1 MKTRKDMLICARNV
15 IVGKEMELKENWALL
30 IEDGKITKMGPAE
43 ELENQVSAD
52 MVVKYENETLVPGF
66 FDMHDHISWD
76 TNMEDYLNQLV
87 NLDAVE
93 CAARSIVY
101 MQKDLNSGVTTGRCI
116 CDGFLIDVTNKKLVN
131 EGFLDGPD
139 ILCGGIGIR
148 STTGHGRIG
157 KPFNGVQEVRQ
168 AVRDNLVLGT
178 DVVKLF
184 TTGGSLR
191 TDTWTR
197 LPSYYTKDEIWAAID
212 EAHRFGKPITTHCL
226 GGQAMDYCIEGGM
239 DSLEHAYFIQPEQI
253 EAAMKAGTTLT
264 LTSNEYWF
272 TQPGRPGEMN
282 NKFAQYLPEV
292 RECMRNVIKSGIK
305 YAFGTD
311 GVHGG
316 IYVEPCLAVTQYG
329 ASTVDAM
336 KGLTINAAE
345 ICDVADKKGS
355 LDVGKQADIVVL
367 GGNPLE
373 NIQYLKDVKNTYKAG
388 IAYRYEDIDMTIPE
402 LVHLD
407 A

>member
-1 MKTRKDMLICARNV
+1 MKVRKDMLICGKNV
-15 IVGKEMELKENWALL
+15 VVGKEMEVKENWAILV
-30 IEDGKITKMGPAE
+30 EDGKISKIGPTA
-43 ELENQVSAD
+43 ELESQVPAD

-87 NLDAVE
+87 NLTAVE
-93 CAARSIVY
+93 CAARSTLY

-116 CDGFLIDVTNKKLVN
+116 CDGFLIDVTNKKLVK
-131 EGFLDGPD
+131 EGVLEGPD

-197 LPSYYTKDEIWAAID
+197 LPSYYTKEEIWAAID

-226 GGQAMDYCIEGGM
+226 GGPAMDYCIEGGM
-239 DSLEHAYFIQPEQI
+239 DNLEHAYFIQPEQI
-253 EAAMKAGTTLT
+253 EAAIKAGTTLT

-282 NKFAQYLPEV
+282 NKFAKYLPEV
-292 RECMRNVIKSGIK
+292 RECMRNVIKSGVK
-305 YAFGTD
+305 YSFGTD

-316 IYVEPCLAVTQYG
+316 IYVEPCLAVEQYG
-329 ASTVDAM
+329 ATTTEAM
-336 KGLTINAAE
+336 KALTINAAE
-345 ICDVADKKGS
+345 VCEVADKKGS
-355 LDVGKQADIVVL
+355 LEVGKQADIVVL
-367 GGNPLE
+367 GGNPIE
-373 NIQYLKDVKNTYKAG
+373 DINNLKNVVNTYKAG
-388 IAYRYEDIDMTIPE
+388 VAYRYLDIDMTIPALVE
-402 LVHLD
+402 LED
-407 A
+407 

>member
-1 MKTRKDMLICARNV
+1 MKKRKDMLLCGKYV
-15 IVGKEMELKENWALL
+15 LVGKEMEQKENWAIL
-30 IEDGKITKMGPAE
+30 IEDGKISKIGPTN
-43 ELENQVSAD
+43 ELEKTVPAD

-66 FDMHDHISWD
+66 FDMHAHISWD
-76 TNMEDYLNQLV
+76 TNMPDYLNQLV
-87 NLDAVE
+87 NLSGVE
-93 CAARSIVY
+93 CAARSVIY
-101 MQKDLNSGVTTGRCI
+101 MQKDLNSGVTTDRCI
-116 CDGFLIDVTNKKLVN
+116 CDGYYVDVTNKMLVQKGVL
-131 EGFLDGPD
+131 EGPD

-197 LPSYYTKDEIWAAID
+197 LPSYYTKEEIWAAID

-226 GGQAMDYCIEGGM
+226 GGDAMDYCIEGGM
-239 DSLEHAYFIQPEQI
+239 DNLEHAYFIQPEQI
-253 EAAMKAGTTLT
+253 EECIKKGVTLT

-282 NKFAQYLPEV
+282 NKFSHYLPEV

-305 YAFGTD
+305 YSFGTD

-316 IYVEPCLAVTQYG
+316 IYVEPCLAVDQYG
-329 ASTVDAM
+329 ATTQQAM
-336 KGLTINAAE
+336 KALTINAAE
-345 ICDVADKKGS
+345 VCELDDIKGS
-355 LDVGKQADIVVL
+355 IDVGKQADVVVL
-367 GGNPLE
+367 AGNPLE
-373 NIQYLKDVKNTYKAG
+373 DIHALKNVVNTYKAG
-388 IAYRYEDIDMTIPE
+388 IGYRYEDVDMWIPD
-402 LVHLD
+402 LVTLD
-407 A
+407 E